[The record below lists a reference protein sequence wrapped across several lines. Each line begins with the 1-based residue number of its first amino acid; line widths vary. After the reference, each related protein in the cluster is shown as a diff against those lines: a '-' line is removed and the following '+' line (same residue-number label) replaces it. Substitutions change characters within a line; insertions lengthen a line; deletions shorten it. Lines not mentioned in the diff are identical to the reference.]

1 MNSFTSDF
9 GKISF
14 KTFEKSD
21 DRSENNRNTDTHYY
35 NDITLN
41 NFKITYFF
49 AEETRDFLLDI
60 KKYEYLSVLLI

>member
-14 KTFEKSD
+14 KTFETSD